1 MIFSNQRRLI
11 LKVVTGLL
19 ASTSLPPNAFSA
31 ASDNNPDLAI
41 NTSKLSDLITYC
53 GCDNRGGWVIHLSD
67 KADLTQLENSIAKE
81 FELSKKNLPPK
92 EEPKKT
98 LRTKLHQLRTSIQ
111 DFFK

>member
-19 ASTSLPPNAFSA
+19 ASTSLPPNDLSA
-31 ASDNNPDLAI
+31 ASDNNPYLAI
-41 NTSKLSDLITYC
+41 NTTKLSDLITYC
-53 GCDNRGGWVIHLSD
+53 GCDNKGGWVIHLSD

>member
-19 ASTSLPPNAFSA
+19 ASTSLPPNDLSA

-41 NTSKLSDLITYC
+41 NTTKLSDLITYC
-53 GCDNRGGWVIHLSD
+53 GCDNKGGWVIHLSD

-81 FELSKKNLPPK
+81 FELSKKKCLWLGRWK
-92 EEPKKT
+92 GA
-98 LRTKLHQLRTSIQ
+98 
-111 DFFK
+111 